1 MAYIDWSDELSVQV
15 AEIDQQHQKLVS
27 MLNELHDAMRE
38 RKSKDSLGKII
49 EGLVGYAGTHFAT
62 EEKYFDQYG
71 YPEATAHIG
80 ENREFV
86 AKVSDFKQGF
96 DEGQI
101 MLSIDVMDFLE
112 NWLVTHIQGSD
123 KKYGPFFNEKGL
135 R

>member
-1 MAYIDWSDELSVQV
+1 MAFIDWSDELSVQV
-15 AEIDQQHQKLVS
+15 AEIDQQHQKLVA

-38 RKSKDSLGKII
+38 KKAKDALGRII
-49 EGLVGYAGTHFAT
+49 KGLVDYAGTHFAT

-71 YPEATAHIG
+71 YPGAATQRREHK
-80 ENREFV
+80 EFV
-86 AKVSDFKQGF
+86 AKVSEFKQGF
-96 DEGQI
+96 DEGRL
-101 MLSIDVMDFLE
+101 MLSMDVMDFLE